1 VEQSVQSTL
10 ILSARTDPYVADMTL
25 SANESS
31 YDFGTVLAHAAEE
44 WTLEVGNTGPDTLR
58 VEISTALPFTAEP
71 EIFTVPQGCIQ
82 AVRVLY
88 QPLAA
93 GSHIR
98 PLNIRSNDPNQPQSI
113 ILLRGEATSEQPK
126 MRLNASNPYN
136 FGPQRLGSMTEWT
149 FTVSNPA
156 SAADTLRVKAV
167 RVYTPFSVSMNSF
180 KVGPGGSQPIAVSY
194 SPPALG
200 TFEKTLVIVSNDP
213 HTPHRELRLQGS
225 TTDPGP
231 SQVEVVL
238 GTPLQLTQHPAA
250 DSAPTWS
257 PDGTRIAFVSNRD
270 GNEEIYTIDADGEN
284 LTNLTQHP
292 AADSAPTWSPDGTRI
307 AFISEY
313 DGNRGLYVM
322 NGTGENRTD
331 LTRRPAWNNSPAW
344 SPDGTHI
351 AFQAYRYSTWDI
363 YVVNAAGGN
372 PTRLTQRGHNDTP
385 VWSPDGTRIAFMSNR
400 DGNREIYCIDANGQT
415 LINLTR
421 NSIPD
426 QLPAWSPDGTHIAFI
441 SNRSDGTNI
450 YIVDAYAGLHIT
462 RLPWKAW
469 DEAPLWSPNGT
480 RIAFISDRDSRPK
493 LYVVEAELAGPQI
506 TSVAAEA
513 TPARFFLHPNAPNP
527 FNPTTLLSYGLPQAA
542 AVELDIYNM
551 LGQRMVRLVDEAQ
564 SGGHHQM
571 LWDGRDAAGRPV
583 ASGIYLYRLLVRPL
597 SGGPPQF
604 QTRRMVLVR

>member
-1 VEQSVQSTL
+1 
-10 ILSARTDPYVADMTL
+10 
-25 SANESS
+25 
-31 YDFGTVLAHAAEE
+31 
-44 WTLEVGNTGPDTLR
+44 
-58 VEISTALPFTAEP
+58 
-71 EIFTVPQGCIQ
+71 
-82 AVRVLY
+82 
-88 QPLAA
+88 
-93 GSHIR
+93 
-98 PLNIRSNDPNQPQSI
+98 
-113 ILLRGEATSEQPK
+113 
-126 MRLNASNPYN
+126 
-136 FGPQRLGSMTEWT
+136 
-149 FTVSNPA
+149 
-156 SAADTLRVKAV
+156 
-167 RVYTPFSVSMNSF
+167 
-180 KVGPGGSQPIAVSY
+180 
-194 SPPALG
+194 
-200 TFEKTLVIVSNDP
+200 
-213 HTPHRELRLQGS
+213 
-225 TTDPGP
+225 
-231 SQVEVVL
+231 
-238 GTPLQLTQHPAA
+238 
-250 DSAPTWS
+250 
-257 PDGTRIAFVSNRD
+257 
-270 GNEEIYTIDADGEN
+270 
-284 LTNLTQHP
+284 
-292 AADSAPTWSPDGTRI
+292 
-307 AFISEY
+307 
-313 DGNRGLYVM
+313 
-322 NGTGENRTD
+322 
-331 LTRRPAWNNSPAW
+331 
-344 SPDGTHI
+344 
-351 AFQAYRYSTWDI
+351 
-363 YVVNAAGGN
+363 
-372 PTRLTQRGHNDTP
+372 
-385 VWSPDGTRIAFMSNR
+385 MSNR

-441 SNRSDGTNI
+441 SNRSDSTNI